1 MNQEKR
7 IPVRELLFLA
17 IGEGVTALL
26 IVAAFLILKS
36 TSLTV
41 VKDATLVS
49 VILGALLGSAVIVLN
64 FVFLSISVNRAFDK
78 ALEEVDV
85 EKIRAAACATQEAKE
100 NADAEDEEAKSDA
113 LAKMTEA
120 DGKRLSNAIRVS
132 YLVRTLTMLAALVI
146 ALITK
151 QFNVIATAIPLFM
164 QRPLLTLSEL
174 TKKKKEG

>member
-7 IPVRELLFLA
+7 VPVRELIFLA
-17 IGEGVTALL
+17 LGEAVTVGL
-26 IVAAFLILKS
+26 IIAAFLILKRFDYR
-36 TSLTV
+36 V
-41 VKDATLVS
+41 VSGA
-49 VILGALLGSAVIVLN
+49 ILGALVIVFN

-85 EKIRAAACATQEAKE
+85 AKLRAAADAVDEAIE
-100 NADAEDEEAKSDA
+100 NGDASAEEEKSAA
-113 LAKMTEA
+113 LEKMTA
-120 DGKRLSNAIRVS
+120 ANSKRLSNAIRVS
-132 YLVRTLTMLAALVI
+132 YLVRTLTMLAALVV

>member
-7 IPVRELLFLA
+7 VPVRELIFLA
-17 IGEGVTALL
+17 LGEAVTVGL
-26 IVAAFLILKS
+26 IIAAFLILKRFDYR
-36 TSLTV
+36 V
-41 VKDATLVS
+41 VSGA
-49 VILGALLGSAVIVLN
+49 ILGALVIVFN

-78 ALEEVDV
+78 ALAEVDV
-85 EKIRAAACATQEAKE
+85 AKLRAAADAVDEAIEKG
-100 NADAEDEEAKSDA
+100 DASAEEEKSAA
-113 LAKMTEA
+113 LEKITAA
-120 DGKRLSNAIRVS
+120 NSKRLSNAIRVS
-132 YLVRTLTMLAALVI
+132 YLVRTLTMLAALVV